1 MGTLSPIGLATRLGE
16 EDEDIHEEGN
26 EAKKSKLA
34 EKDAI
39 LTTEFKE
46 AMSIYLITFFSQRP
60 LITCKQIDEFKK
72 NGLDKQD
79 GEKESKPS
87 RDPRQRKNWKN
98 THNHLGIPYCTSS
111 WVLTKTTEK
120 GDQGTR

>member
-1 MGTLSPIGLATRLGE
+1 MAAAVLRSSALTDIARQIALRLVACGDTFKVQTIVESWIHRHSHRDAFLALRRLECMGTLSPIRLATRPGE

-46 AMSIYLITFFSQRP
+46 AMSIYLITFF
-60 LITCKQIDEFKK
+60 LL
-72 NGLDKQD
+72 NGH
-79 GEKESKPS
+79 S
-87 RDPRQRKNWKN
+87 
-98 THNHLGIPYCTSS
+98 
-111 WVLTKTTEK
+111 
-120 GDQGTR
+120 